1 MYMCICLFFVFL
13 YQPTRQKNHT
23 KTLQTR
29 LINTY
34 TSQQQQ
40 KIKQYQNNTNMYK
53 TKYFNSK
60 NQTEKIKVM
69 PSILDDAGKVIIMA
83 GECLP

>member
-1 MYMCICLFFVFL
+1 
-13 YQPTRQKNHT
+13 
-23 KTLQTR
+23 
-29 LINTY
+29 
-34 TSQQQQ
+34 
-40 KIKQYQNNTNMYK
+40 MYK

>member
-1 MYMCICLFFVFL
+1 MYMCICLFFVFFISTDT
-13 YQPTRQKNHT
+13 PKNHT